1 MNILIVLIG
10 ILLIFVI
17 LILKQLIKSN
27 RISVIKLIL
36 SNMGGVEGRDEEQ
49 WLKIIE
55 SLMTKWMPN
64 ESKAIQAEIEKSVKE
79 RRK

>member
-17 LILKQLIKSN
+17 FILKQLIKSN

-36 SNMGGVEGRDEEQ
+36 SNMGSVEGRDEEQ